1 MNGLSGHPRARGGVM
16 SAESPEYEVLRRE
29 GDLELRRYRQYLT
42 ASVKVSASGYN
53 QATYAGFNPLAD
65 YIFGNNVAA
74 GSISMTS
81 PVTASRSTGMKIAM
95 TAPVTSERVRSE
107 QLESASPL
115 CTVHCAGEYAVRFT
129 MPSSFAALDEL
140 PEPNDP
146 RVTLEAAPAH
156 LTAVARFGGRLDD
169 EAVAKAVSA
178 LEAWIADQ
186 GLVATGEPEAAQYD
200 APWRPGFI
208 RHNEVLIPVKHS

>member
-1 MNGLSGHPRARGGVM
+1 M
-16 SAESPEYEVLRRE
+16 SVESPAYEVLRRE
-29 GDLELRRYRQYLT
+29 GALELRRYAQYLT
-42 ASVKVSASGYN
+42 ASVKVGAGGYN
-53 QATYAGFNPLAD
+53 QAAYAGFSPLAD
-65 YIFGNNVAA
+65 YIFGNNAAA
-74 GSISMTS
+74 GSIAMTA

-107 QLESASPL
+107 QLESVSPL
-115 CTVHCAGEYAVRFT
+115 CTVHCAGEYTVRFT
-129 MPSSFAALDEL
+129 MPSGFAALDEL

-146 RVTLEAAPAH
+146 RVTLEEVPAH
-156 LTAVARFGGRLDD
+156 LAAAARFSGRLDD
-169 EAVAKAVSA
+169 ETVAEAVEA
-178 LEAWIADQ
+178 LEAWIAHE